1 MTGTCGSVAVILA
14 AGKGTRMRS
23 DEAKVLFPLYGRPV
37 IDHVLDAVDAV
48 DFERTLAVVGFCHR
62 QVREALNGRG
72 VEFVLQEPQLGTG
85 HALQCAAPDLAG
97 TKGAVA
103 VLAGDAPLIQSATL
117 ARLLSR
123 HHQTKATVTILTAR
137 MPDPSGYGR
146 VVRNDHGSIV
156 SIVEDKDC
164 SAEEREIDEVNS
176 SIYVFDY
183 PFLARALPRL
193 ENQNQ
198 QGEYYLTDT
207 VTMAFESG
215 DRVEGV
221 AVLDYREISGIN
233 TPEQL
238 EQIEGWLKERD
249 GE

>member
-1 MTGTCGSVAVILA
+1 MGQEIAELYFLHSICHFSVTTYPDGSSRDRLA
-14 AGKGTRMRS
+14 SMS
-23 DEAKVLFPLYGRPV
+23 RP
-37 IDHVLDAVDAV
+37 
-48 DFERTLAVVGFCHR
+48 
-62 QVREALNGRG
+62 
-72 VEFVLQEPQLGTG
+72 P
-85 HALQCAAPDLAG
+85 
-97 TKGAVA
+97 
-103 VLAGDAPLIQSATL
+103 
-117 ARLLSR
+117 
-123 HHQTKATVTILTAR
+123 
-137 MPDPSGYGR
+137 
-146 VVRNDHGSIV
+146 
-156 SIVEDKDC
+156 
-164 SAEEREIDEVNS
+164 S

-198 QGEYYLTDT
+198 QREYYLTDT